1 MNKLTKNELMNIYNE
16 GENLLGKP
24 IFILFKAD
32 WWGPCKIFKQV
43 LNGVI
48 PGYSDKIN
56 FYEVDIEEEP
66 QMSALFR
73 VMSVPNIAMI
83 RKDGSKEQAV
93 GGMDKSQLKY
103 WLGGLIS

>member
-1 MNKLTKNELMNIYNE
+1 MNKLSKEELMKLYNE
-16 GENLLGKP
+16 GKNLSDKP
-24 IFILFKAD
+24 IFILFSAT
-32 WWGPCKIFKQV
+32 WWGPCKMFKQV
-43 LNGVI
+43 LDGVV
-48 PGYSDKIN
+48 PEYNDKIN

-93 GGMDKSQLKY
+93 GGMDEGQLKY